1 MKLNIKTL
9 AACLLA
15 SSALVSCNNEFEDG
29 ASGVSYPEQIELGKW
44 APSYTVDGSNKYTLN
59 LTVNEQGDTIC
70 DVTVYN
76 PVTEQANVLGGGK
89 VSYNKQTGMIT
100 ANYDDSFYGGKAR
113 VQMAIKND
121 MKSAVAYIYTVT
133 TNNNGQETLKRQDYV
148 NMVESDTISMLGMWA
163 LANGQDLTLYMSG
176 KADVSQN
183 GEVIATGTFAK
194 NALGT
199 AVTTTDNKVYQLSTN
214 EKGQTYAT
222 VDGQTYYAV
231 HEKTAYVDDWEE
243 VSTGAYYTS
252 AFDFEVP
259 DYVVLEYSP
268 CRAEYRI
275 NMYNVFGQMQLPAP
289 RTDNYLSFNWN
300 KKTNKVSLTSSTK
313 FCTGFELIQDG
324 QNYGVVNG
332 IPSGSTCKYEDGK
345 FTFGITYA
353 IDGVGP
359 LLNGEDTFT
368 PAEQ

>member
-1 MKLNIKTL
+1 MKLNIMTL

-44 APSYTVDGSNKYTLN
+44 APTYTTDGSNKYTLN

-89 VSYNKQTGMIT
+89 VSYNKKTGMMT
-100 ANYDDSFYGGKAR
+100 ANYDDSFYGGQAR
-113 VQMAIKND
+113 VQMALKND
-121 MKSAVAYIYTVT
+121 TKSAVAYIYTVA
-133 TNNNGQETLKRQDYV
+133 TNNSGQETLKRQDYV

-163 LANGQDLTLYMSG
+163 LANGENLTLYISG

-183 GEVIATGTFAK
+183 GEIIASGTFAK
-194 NALGT
+194 NTLGT
-199 AVTTTDNKVYQLSTN
+199 IVTTTDNKVYQLTTN

-222 VDGQTYYAV
+222 VGGQTYYAA

-243 VSTGAYYTS
+243 VTSGAYYTS
-252 AFDFEVP
+252 AFDYEVP
-259 DYVVLEYSP
+259 DYVILEYSP

-275 NMYNVFGQMQLPAP
+275 NMYNVFGQMGFPAP
-289 RTDNYLSFNWN
+289 QTDNYLSFNWN
-300 KKTNKVSLTSSTK
+300 KKTNQVALTSSTQ
-313 FCTGFELIQDG
+313 FSTGYEFVQDG
-324 QNYGVVNG
+324 YNYGVVSG
-332 IPSGSTCKYEDGK
+332 IPSGTSCKYEDGK

-353 IDGVGP
+353 IIGVGT